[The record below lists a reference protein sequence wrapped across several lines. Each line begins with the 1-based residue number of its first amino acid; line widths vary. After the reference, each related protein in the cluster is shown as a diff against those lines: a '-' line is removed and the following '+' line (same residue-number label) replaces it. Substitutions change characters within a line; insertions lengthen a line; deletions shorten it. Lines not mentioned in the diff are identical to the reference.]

1 MKQFIRQQTFETN
14 SSSQHSIAI
23 VETDEKFTEEEIR
36 ESFYKYANVNYGEI
50 MEKPF
55 KVDFSA
61 KEWEEIEPLQFDRY
75 PFQLLVSYCDK
86 LRYVIASNSYSD
98 PESII
103 DEVKEKHSYI
113 TDFVFGKNTWRDDE
127 IDYGSVDHQS
137 NGLLHHFLLNNN
149 LTIEQFLTSKRYVVI
164 IDGDEYS
171 TTRNLRISGL
181 SKFTQILDVW
191 DVMEDDDE

>member
-55 KVDFSA
+55 RVDFSA
-61 KEWEEIEPLQFDRY
+61 KEWEEVEPLQFDRY

-86 LRYVIASNSYSD
+86 LRYVIASNSYGD

-103 DEVKEKHSYI
+103 SEVKEKHSYI

-137 NGLLHHFLLNNN
+137 NGLLHYFLLNNN